1 MQFSDEEQWKKFV
14 KEVDTDGYGLGCL
27 HYAKEWAEKMERMMR
42 DGATVEQCAKKA
54 SEDADTI
61 GINVR
66 MYGCAV
72 SMLAK
77 CWKHGEELRRWH
89 NKNEQIGTEGDLANE
104 TGGVLK
110 SSVLN
115 VSEPAG

>member
-1 MQFSDEEQWKKFV
+1 MQFSDEEQWNKFV
-14 KEVDTDGYGLGCL
+14 EEVDTDWYGLGCL
-27 HYAKEWAEKMERMMR
+27 HYAKAWAEQMERMMS
-42 DGATVEQCAKKA
+42 DGSTTVEQCAKKA
-54 SEDADTI
+54 RDDADTI

-72 SMLAK
+72 FMLAK

-104 TGGVLK
+104 TGAVLNP
-110 SSVLN
+110 SVLITTR
-115 VSEPAG
+115 VG